1 MGVAP
6 FAKLSV
12 TTVEIPESAFEE
24 FVRQSEQLRILKNFL
39 ALEDVIVKSQIEAL
53 IKAMEDKTNE

>member
-6 FAKLSV
+6 FAKLAV

-24 FVRQSEQLRILKNFL
+24 FIRQSEQLRILKNFI
-39 ALEDVIVKSQIEAL
+39 ALDDVLIKSQIETV
-53 IKAMEDKTNE
+53 IKAMEEQTNE

>member
-24 FVRQSEQLRILKNFL
+24 FVRQSEQLRILKNFI
-39 ALEDVIVKSQIEAL
+39 ALEKVICKSEVETL
-53 IKAMEDKTNE
+53 IKAMEEQTNE